1 MAFFLLLIQLAGLSW
16 NLTYTAEEWNCDQGQ
31 ITVVLHEQSLTI
43 SLFDVELTDAGKTRA
58 CEIVSQAETLTLE
71 IDDHVAQT
79 SPLPVWLFADGE
91 LVQRLLIEE
100 GLASVSISNPE
111 YTYAAQLQAAQSQ
124 PVIAHGS
131 VNSVTEYSRRRGE
144 VGLAVLCFMTSGFLV
159 LWILGVR
166 HARRRHPQRS

>member
-1 MAFFLLLIQLAGLSW
+1 M
-16 NLTYTAEEWNCDQGQ
+16 
-31 ITVVLHEQSLTI
+31 
-43 SLFDVELTDAGKTRA
+43 
-58 CEIVSQAETLTLE
+58 SQAETLTLE

-124 PVIAHGS
+124 PVIAHGLS
-131 VNSVTEYSRRRGE
+131 
-144 VGLAVLCFMTSGFLV
+144 L
-159 LWILGVR
+159 I
-166 HARRRHPQRS
+166 HI

>member
-1 MAFFLLLIQLAGLSW
+1 M
-16 NLTYTAEEWNCDQGQ
+16 
-31 ITVVLHEQSLTI
+31 
-43 SLFDVELTDAGKTRA
+43 
-58 CEIVSQAETLTLE
+58 
-71 IDDHVAQT
+71 
-79 SPLPVWLFADGE
+79 
-91 LVQRLLIEE
+91 QRLLIEE

-124 PVIAHGS
+124 PVIANGS

>member
-1 MAFFLLLIQLAGLSW
+1 MASDF
-16 NLTYTAEEWNCDQGQ
+16 
-31 ITVVLHEQSLTI
+31 VVLHEQSLPV

-58 CEIVSQAETLTLE
+58 CEIVSQAETLTFE

-124 PVIAHGS
+124 PVIARGS
-131 VNSVTEYSRRRGE
+131 VSSVTEYSRRRGE
-144 VGLAVLCFMTSGFLV
+144 VGLAILCFMTSGFLV
-159 LWILGVR
+159 LWILASC
-166 HARRRHPQRS
+166 HARRRS